1 MKVNRTITRENA
13 MRVLYQ
19 IFLYKKNKIDYTT
32 NGVIEEYMDNIPLEE
47 RKIIN
52 TELVEGVLNN
62 INDIDNNISKYLE
75 NWTIDRLGLTDQA
88 IIRISVYELLYTN
101 TPNLVCINEAIELS
115 KGMENIKYKVIA
127 AEDIDYEENTF
138 DAITAC
144 QCFWYFDSKIVVP
157 KIKRILSHGGIFLK
171 VYMSYMKE
179 EDITQDSNEIVKQI
193 NNSWEGASP
202 SIQYLK
208 THYFENP
215 QMDTIIVDIP
225 VTRESWHGRMLASR
239 GVMAAMN
246 EKQISEFGKRHMDML
261 CKKYPKQFTVKHK
274 VFLTWYTM
282 K

>member
-1 MKVNRTITRENA
+1 M
-13 MRVLYQ
+13 
-19 IFLYKKNKIDYTT
+19 
-32 NGVIEEYMDNIPLEE
+32 
-47 RKIIN
+47 
-52 TELVEGVLNN
+52 
-62 INDIDNNISKYLE
+62 
-75 NWTIDRLGLTDQA
+75 
-88 IIRISVYELLYTN
+88 
-101 TPNLVCINEAIELS
+101 
-115 KGMENIKYKVIA
+115 
-127 AEDIDYEENTF
+127 
-138 DAITAC
+138 
-144 QCFWYFDSKIVVP
+144 
-157 KIKRILSHGGIFLK
+157 K

-202 SIQYLK
+202 SIQDLK

-225 VTRESWHGRMLASR
+225 FTRESWHGRIFGKSWSN
-239 GVMAAMN
+239 GKAMN